1 MLKIALCDDD
11 SALLEVLEKYFDKL
25 GDSSLDYDIYFCA
38 DELYKYI
45 NSQKIRYDVYIL
57 DIEMKEI
64 GRAHV

>member
-38 DELYKYI
+38 DEL
-45 NSQKIRYDVYIL
+45 
-57 DIEMKEI
+57 
-64 GRAHV
+64 